1 MLQKS
6 LGYAIN
12 KFGKFYRV
20 PEKIVIF
27 KKIKNYKIWA
37 MNLSSDCFIKNFY
50 WSQILT
56 ILAKMAKETG
66 VLSFCLVKC
75 ITCLLD
81 RG

>member
-12 KFGKFYRV
+12 KFGKFYKF
-20 PEKIVIF
+20 PEKIVIY
-27 KKIKNYKIWA
+27 KKIKNYKISA
-37 MNLSSDCFIKNFY
+37 MKLSSNWFIQNFFLIQNFDY
-50 WSQILT
+50 RST
-56 ILAKMAKETG
+56 NAKVTG
-66 VLSFCLVKC
+66 FLPYIIVKY